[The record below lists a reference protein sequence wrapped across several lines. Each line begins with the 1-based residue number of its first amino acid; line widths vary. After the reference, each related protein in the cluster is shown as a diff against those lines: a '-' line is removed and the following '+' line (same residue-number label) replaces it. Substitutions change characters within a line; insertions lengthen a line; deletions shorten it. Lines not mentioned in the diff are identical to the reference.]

1 MPRYAYQKPVNRQY
15 AYNARYMNNYY
26 KPLTDYIEKKKEVQ
40 LTEKAKR
47 APSEQPGHQ
56 SLAERLKTYA
66 MDGTVYRSPRASS
79 LPPSR
84 SLLFDD
90 DGDLLPVRYRKAT
103 KSRVMFE
110 DESSSSEGI
119 TRTRPVSS
127 YEAGRRPLDSI
138 WYRYPWYWDWDCVWV
153 PPHENR
159 SRPHFGVGT
168 NVKLIREF
176 LRVRPLKIY
185 SFDDYYAF

>member
-15 AYNARYMNNYY
+15 AYNTRYMNNYY
-26 KPLTDYIEKKKEVQ
+26 KPLTDYIEKKKETQV
-40 LTEKAKR
+40 TEKVKR

-56 SLAERLKTYA
+56 SLAERLKTYS
-66 MDGTVYRSPRASS
+66 MDGTIYRSARASS

-90 DGDLLPVRYRKAT
+90 DGDLLPVRYRKAI

-119 TRTRPVSS
+119 TRARPMSS
-127 YEAGRRPLDSI
+127 YEAADAAVLRVDDEPRRVPL
-138 WYRYPWYWDWDCVWV
+138 WMKHPYRLPVEDIRV
-153 PPHENR
+153 PPHE
-159 SRPHFGVGT
+159 SSIWPESVPT
-168 NVKLIREF
+168 STWC
-176 LRVRPLKIY
+176 PLTM
-185 SFDDYYAF
+185 

>member
-1 MPRYAYQKPVNRQY
+1 
-15 AYNARYMNNYY
+15 
-26 KPLTDYIEKKKEVQ
+26 
-40 LTEKAKR
+40 
-47 APSEQPGHQ
+47 
-56 SLAERLKTYA
+56 
-66 MDGTVYRSPRASS
+66 MDGTIYRSARASS

-90 DGDLLPVRYRKAT
+90 DGDLLPVRYRKAI

-119 TRTRPVSS
+119 TRARPMSS
-127 YEAGRRPLDSI
+127 YEAAARTNVWFCRQLRLRDPI
-138 WYRYPWYWDWDCVWV
+138 WYGYPWFWDWDCVWV

-176 LRVRPLKIY
+176 LRDAAVLRVDDEPRRVPLWMKHPYRLPVEDIRVPPHESSIWPESVPHFNLVSSY
-185 SFDDYYAF
+185 DVMVGYLGLKHPQR